1 MESSDT
7 PQKLLSLAGTPCR
20 PCKMPEESHSVKT
33 SEQIAEMLSQYEVT
47 HFFFVPVILP
57 ETLKRMSGLGITPVM
72 THGEIAAAYMADGY
86 ARISGK
92 VGVCGAQAI
101 GSTNLAAGLRDAY
114 MARVP
119 IIAMSGAPSISDR
132 HRNLY
137 QDIDDSIA
145 YHALTKWHADVP
157 DESRFPDLLRQ
168 AFRCA
173 TSGVSRPVHLALS
186 GRTGN
191 PGDTDAAGDGRAE
204 PQYGRA
210 PSARP
215 CAAADQIRRALMILI
230 SARRPVI
237 LAGNGVARSR
247 AEHELLALARA
258 ANIPVVTSLNC
269 ISAITSDDP
278 LFGGVAGEYGADW
291 TNKILMESDVAV
303 VVGSSLGS
311 MTTRRWTLFP
321 PSKTIL
327 QIDIDGGEIGR
338 NFEVEVALVGDAKAV
353 LAQLRAG
360 VNFKSP
366 DVWLSRIQELRSEW
380 LGDVAAAEYSAG
392 LPMRP
397 ERLVTLAF
405 ENAADDAIFV
415 VDTGHI
421 AAWTA
426 RHGKLRGKQRLIRA
440 AGSLG
445 WALPAALGAKC
456 AEPGRE
462 VICLTGDGGAYWHIA
477 ELETMRRYDLPLVVV
492 INNNSA
498 MNQEASFWDPGD
510 LTQSKNWMF
519 RDTDFA
525 AIARGFGCCGVRIDH
540 PDEFAAALAKVR
552 ESGLPAVIDARTDA
566 DVVAPTSFGPPIS

>member
-1 MESSDT
+1 
-7 PQKLLSLAGTPCR
+7 
-20 PCKMPEESHSVKT
+20 VKT
-33 SEQIAEMLSQYEVT
+33 SQQVAKLLRLYDVT

-57 ETLKRMSGLGITPVM
+57 ETLKRMPELGITPVM
-72 THGEIAAAYMADGY
+72 THGETAAAYMADGY

-119 IIAMSGAPSISDR
+119 IVAMSGAPSISDR

-137 QDIDDSIA
+137 QDVDDRAA
-145 YHALTKWHADVP
+145 YDALTKWHADVP

-186 GRTGN
+186 SRTGN
-191 PGDTDAAGDGRAE
+191 PGDTDAVGDGRAE
-204 PQYGRA
+204 PQYSRA

-215 CAAADQIRRALMILI
+215 CAAADEVRRALTILAN
-230 SARRPVI
+230 ARRPVI

-247 AEHELLALARA
+247 AEPELLALAKA
-258 ANIPVVTSLNC
+258 GHIPVVTSLNG
-269 ISAITSDDP
+269 ISTIMSDDP
-278 LFGGVAGEYGADW
+278 LFGGVVGEYGADW
-291 TNKILMESDVAV
+291 SNRILLESDVV
-303 VVGSSLGS
+303 VVAGSALGS
-311 MTTRRWTLFP
+311 MTTRRWSLF
-321 PSKTIL
+321 SQGTKII
-327 QIDIDGGEIGR
+327 QIDIDGSEIGR
-338 NFEVEVALVGDAKAV
+338 NFEVEVALVGDAGAV
-353 LAQLRAG
+353 LTQLSAG
-360 VNFKSP
+360 VSFKSASA
-366 DVWLSRIQELRSEW
+366 WLSRVQELRGDWLSE
-380 LGDVAAAEYSAG
+380 VAGAEYSAE

-405 ENAADDAIFV
+405 ENAADDAVFV
-415 VDTGHI
+415 ADTGHI

-426 RHGKLRGKQRLIRA
+426 RHGKLRSQQRLIRS

-445 WALPAALGAKC
+445 WALPAAVGAKC

-492 INNNSA
+492 INNNSS
-498 MNQEASFWDPGD
+498 MNQEASFWEHGDPA
-510 LTQSKNWMF
+510 QSKNWMF

-525 AIARGFGCCGVRIDH
+525 AIARGFGCHGVRVDS
-540 PDEFAAALAKVR
+540 PEEFAKAFTEIRA
-552 ESGLPAVIDARTDA
+552 SGLPAVIDARTDT
-566 DVVAPTSFGPPIS
+566 DVVAPVSFGPPMK